1 MTQTRIIK
9 KYPNRRLYDTQES
22 RYITLTEIRK
32 LVEERIPFTVIERR
46 SDRDITA
53 SVLLQ
58 VITELEAQ
66 QPRLLGTELLEA
78 LIRAY
83 RTEDPQAL
91 GERLL
96 EALRNQPATSEA
108 SAGYGAHK
116 SV

>member
-1 MTQTRIIK
+1 MAQIRIIK
-9 KYPNRRLYDTQES
+9 KYPNRRLYDSQES
-22 RYITLTEIRK
+22 RYITLAEIRK
-32 LVEERIPFTVIERR
+32 LVEERVPFQVIERR

-53 SVLLQ
+53 AVLLQ

-83 RTEDPQAL
+83 RTEHPERI

-96 EALRNQPATSEA
+96 DTLREQRGGETVTRLE
-108 SAGYGAHK
+108 AHK
-116 SV
+116 PV